1 MNHMELERIF
11 LTGFMGSGKSTIGP
25 ILANVLGWNFSD
37 LDKLIEHEVGDSVDN
52 IFADKGESFFRLK
65 ESETLQ
71 KSGNTA
77 NIVLALGGGTLNDK
91 KNIEFIK
98 QNGVSV
104 YLKSTPDEIFRRLKF
119 KVDRPLLKS
128 KDGLPLSPFE
138 TKKKISELIIQRE
151 PTYLSADIV
160 YQVDNIT
167 VGKTV
172 DDLVKILKRKFHL

>member
-1 MNHMELERIF
+1 MEHERIF

-52 IFADKGESFFRLK
+52 IFAARGESFFRSK
-65 ESETLQ
+65 ESEVLKKAGTDS
-71 KSGNTA
+71 K
-77 NIVLALGGGTLNDK
+77 IVLALGGGTLND
-91 KNIEFIK
+91 NQNVEFIK
-98 QNGVSV
+98 KNGISI
-104 YLKSTPDEIFRRLKF
+104 YLKSSPDEIFRRLKY

-128 KDGLPLSPFE
+128 EQGQPLSAFE
-138 TKKKISELIIQRE
+138 TKEKIADLLMKRE
-151 PTYLSADIV
+151 STYLLADIV

-172 DDLVKILKRKFHL
+172 DDLVKLLKRKLNV